1 MKDFYIVLVVFL
13 FWASLPISAQKE
25 IKVSYPPKVSVG
37 DIFNVSYFLGN
48 YSAVGADE
56 SSNLK

>member
-1 MKDFYIVLVVFL
+1 MGEYSNL
-13 FWASLPISAQKE
+13 Q
-25 IKVSYPPKVSVG
+25 VG
-37 DIFNVSYFLGN
+37 DKVIVYDKYNNKKIGVVKRVTKTCN